1 LYRLK
6 KEKNESAPLLWLVT
20 IRKVIMVQL
29 KKGILCEKR
38 VSPNLYHLSALMS
51 TLAPLCMRSHQIEA
65 SFFEYAI
72 HFMRLLRHPHIVDLH
87 SCFVDGPSIYLILG
101 ACNYGIATF
110 LYSEACGLPEKAIA
124 LILRHLLSALTYLH
138 AQQIIH
144 RWVPG
149 LPHLLLDSTGG
160 VRLTGF
166 RLARKLAPGQSTTT
180 DFDSHLESSLLWLA
194 PEVLGQVRTY
204 ASRSDIYS
212 VGATLCEMAN
222 GFPPFGDMN
231 RLEMLYEKSRGTT
244 PRLLDS
250 TTLPSFEALKTG
262 QRIPEPSEHSCR
274 TFTEAFH
281 SITGM
286 CLKANP
292 ANRYDRNGICFLRY
306 FISSCFRRGGE
317 KILWLTLFVYCFRHV
332 QLLSLFLSR
341 KVDRY

>member
-1 LYRLK
+1 
-6 KEKNESAPLLWLVT
+6 
-20 IRKVIMVQL
+20 
-29 KKGILCEKR
+29 
-38 VSPNLYHLSALMS
+38 
-51 TLAPLCMRSHQIEA
+51 
-65 SFFEYAI
+65 
-72 HFMRLLRHPHIVDLH
+72 MRLLRHPHIVDLH

-101 ACNYGIATF
+101 ACNYGSAADVM
-110 LYSEACGLPEKAIA
+110 LSSYSCGLPEKAIA

-144 RWVPG
+144 RSVRAS
-149 LPHLLLDSTGG
+149 HLLLDSTGG

-194 PEVLGQVRTY
+194 PEVLGQDLSGYSTR
-204 ASRSDIYS
+204 ADIYS

-250 TTLPSFEALKTG
+250 TTLPSFE
-262 QRIPEPSEHSCR
+262 EPSEHSCR

-292 ANRYDRNGICFLRY
+292 ANRPDAAELLNHAFVKKTKKSL
-306 FISSCFRRGGE
+306 SD
-317 KILWLTLFVYCFRHV
+317 LLPLAQTLEQV
-332 QLLSLFLSR
+332 QRVSGKDEVIAKERQLPEWSF
-341 KVDRY
+341 